1 MPQYVLITPVK
12 DEEAN
17 LPRLAQCI
25 KNQTI
30 LPQIWV
36 IADDAS
42 KDNTL
47 QIIRGLENQSS
58 WIKGIQFTLSSTR
71 AFGKKFGRLCNFAFA
86 HALQHSAQPPSTIEF
101 LVKAD
106 ADMIFPPDCIERLL
120 AKFANDKTLGIASPY
135 LEEVTADSLHN
146 HPLWYKDPTFLQTTS
161 FYDLALE
168 PSDGLRVYRR
178 RVFEEIG
185 QIPET
190 QTADTVAVV
199 KARLRKWKALQFKDI
214 IALTVRETGSSVG
227 RRFWRK
233 GNNLYYLNYHPAL
246 LLLNVIW
253 LTFKDISAVPS
264 LIAGYLYGAITR
276 QDKIKDNEVRTYF
289 TYTRV
294 TEIVSYILRRTPL

>member
-1 MPQYVLITPVK
+1 MAQYVLITPVK
-12 DEEAN
+12 DEETN

-42 KDNTL
+42 LDNTV
-47 QIIRGLENQSS
+47 QIIQRLEHQSS
-58 WIKGIQFTLSSTR
+58 WIKGIQFTLTSTR
-71 AFGKKFGRLCNFAFA
+71 AFGKKFGRLCNFAFT
-86 HALQHSAQPPSTIEF
+86 HALQQSEKTRASIDF

-106 ADMIFPPDCIERLL
+106 ADMIFPPNCIERLL
-120 AKFANDKTLGIASPY
+120 AKFSEDRTLGIASPY
-135 LEEVTADSLHN
+135 LEEVTSDFLHN
-146 HPLWYKDPTFLQTTS
+146 HPLWYKEPTFLQTTS

-178 RVFEEIG
+178 RAFEEIG

-199 KARLRKWKALQFKDI
+199 KARLRKWKAIQFKDI

-227 RRFWRK
+227 KRFWRK
-233 GNNLYYLNYHPAL
+233 GNNLYYLDYHPAL
-246 LLLNVIW
+246 LLLNAIW
-253 LTFKDISAVPS
+253 LTFKEITAIPS
-264 LIAGYLYGAITR
+264 LIAGYLYGVINR
-276 QDKIKDNEVRTYF
+276 QNKIDDHEVRTYF
-289 TYTRV
+289 KYTRV
-294 TEIVSYILRRTPL
+294 NEIVSYILRRSPL